1 MGFSDAL
8 LGFFIFLGLT
18 IISFLAFL
26 IKGKFFSARPDENK
40 ACDTDANLSQAPSF
54 ESHEMQT
61 RYIQQDMVV
70 SSDTN
75 VSDM

>member
-8 LGFFIFLGLT
+8 LGFFLFLGLT
-18 IISFLAFL
+18 IISFLVFW
-26 IKGKFFSARPDENK
+26 IKGKFFFARPDENI
-40 ACDTDANLSQAPSF
+40 ACGMDADLSQAPSF
-54 ESHEMQT
+54 ESHEMHT

-75 VSDM
+75 VSDV